1 MPEGESIKQVS
12 DRAISAWNQIC
23 DSQQENDT
31 TLVVAHDAVN
41 KTLLC
46 HILGL
51 SYSDIWMIKQG
62 NGGITVIDIFKNK
75 NNVLSSLNI
84 TNHLGQ
90 IIDSTA
96 SGAL

>member
-1 MPEGESIKQVS
+1 M
-12 DRAISAWNQIC
+12 
-23 DSQQENDT
+23 
-31 TLVVAHDAVN
+31 AHDAVN

-62 NGGITVIDIFKNK
+62 NGGITVIDIFENK
-75 NNVLSSLNI
+75 KNVLSSLNI
-84 TNHLGQ
+84 TNHLGE
-90 IIDSTA
+90 IIDKTA

>member
-1 MPEGESIKQVS
+1 MLVIK
-12 DRAISAWNQIC
+12 
-23 DSQQENDT
+23 ENDT
-31 TLVVAHDAVN
+31 TLLVAHDAVN

>member
-1 MPEGESIKQVS
+1 M
-12 DRAISAWNQIC
+12 
-23 DSQQENDT
+23 QQENDT
-31 TLVVAHDAVN
+31 TLLVAHDAVN
-41 KTLLC
+41 KTLIC

-75 NNVLSSLNI
+75 NYVLSSVNI

-90 IIDSTA
+90 IIDITA